1 MNLQRFFSLLPI
13 LCLLM
18 AAPACRKRDGGGGAE
33 RHWAEGKRLLD
44 AGQLTEALVHLERA
58 YARDA
63 THEEG
68 LVYLARA
75 LLQNQD
81 ARRASEIL
89 ATYLA
94 KHTGQAAT
102 WYMLALARYNERKRD
117 AAVESLEEAL
127 HQRPRFPEAIL
138 LLGTIYEEYDE
149 TSAAIHAYHS
159 IADDLALGP
168 PLVPVLLRLTRLMQK
183 DLAPEDEKKVEKH
196 LLSAFQLAPREPA
209 VLEALGTFHLDRK
222 RPKEA
227 LGYFRLW
234 EKHEPQSALAHHHLG
249 LALALLGDHAGA
261 VAAFDRAVAQDP
273 DRIETYLSLADSL
286 AALKQ
291 EDRLYDC
298 LVAAAAAEPS
308 NLVVKWRLL
317 PFYIDKGR
325 SQMAET
331 LFAELEVERATDP
344 EFYRLK
350 TRFHVGRGE
359 HRLAYE
365 SHMSRLTVSGRVDDA
380 FSREAGILARQAG
393 LYDKA
398 VELLTPLGQ
407 AFPDDRR
414 LHLELGLA
422 LWFSGKTAE
431 GLAALRRLEP
441 DRMAR
446 IWLAHLLLQSP
457 GTAGQAGKTLQAAAA
472 GLEEAPD
479 EEKLFYYD
487 VLTQQARLRKDWTG
501 AVAALEK
508 ALALA
513 RHEEERNALE
523 LALEA
528 AKKEIPHGKP
538 R

>member
-1 MNLQRFFSLLPI
+1 MIARRCLFLLPI

-18 AAPACRKRDGGGGAE
+18 ATPACRRREGGGAAA

-44 AGQLTEALVHLERA
+44 AGQHTEALLHLERA

-127 HQRPRFPEAIL
+127 HQRPQFPEAIL

-149 TSAAIHAYHS
+149 THAAIQAYHS
-159 IADDLALGP
+159 IADDLSLGL

-196 LLSAFQLAPREPA
+196 LLSAFQLAPAEPA

-222 RPKEA
+222 RPAEA
-227 LGYFRLW
+227 LRYFRLW
-234 EKHEPQSALAHHHLG
+234 EKQEPQSAVAQNHLG
-249 LALALLGDHAGA
+249 LALARLGDHAGA
-261 VAAFDRAVAQDP
+261 VAAFDRAIAQDP
-273 DRIETYLSLADSL
+273 DRIETYLALADSL
-286 AALKQ
+286 TALKQ

-331 LFAELEVERATDP
+331 LFAELETERATDP

-365 SHMSRLTVSGRVDDA
+365 SHMSRLTVSGRSDEA
-380 FSREAGILARQAG
+380 FTREAGILARQAG

-431 GLAALRRLEP
+431 GLSALRRLEP

-446 IWLAHLLLQSP
+446 IWLAYLLLQSP
-457 GTAGQAGKTLQAAAA
+457 ATAGQAARTLKAAAE
-472 GLEEAPD
+472 GLAEASD

-487 VLTQQARLRKDWTG
+487 VSSQLSRQKKDWAGVVT
-501 AVAALEK
+501 ALEK
-508 ALALA
+508 AVGLA
-513 RHEEERNALE
+513 RHEEERHALE
-523 LALEA
+523 LELEN
-528 AKKEIPHGKP
+528 AKKELPHGTP